1 MGTFEDLTP
10 DNGAIK
16 TLQELIPM
24 TTFKDESLEALF
36 TLMTS
41 ARNGK
46 KLGFIGRHGRCRNE
60 TDEPM

>member
-1 MGTFEDLTP
+1 MGTFKDLTP

-46 KLGFIGRHGRCRNE
+46 KLGYRRYGRCRNE
-60 TDEPM
+60 TDQPL

>member
-46 KLGFIGRHGRCRNE
+46 KLGFIGDMSERN
-60 TDEPM
+60 